1 MNILM
6 TTMLDMEH
14 DRNGVVSVAHD
25 LKCLLEAA
33 GHPVRTVTPNN
44 AASPDRSMVLRIAR
58 RMWRATKS
66 PVCFLTRLHLTVKHL
81 GERIASHS
89 GDIDAVIAHDVLTAG
104 AALSAVGGHC
114 PILLVC
120 HFWTKPWDEFSDAG
134 LLPKHGA
141 AIGWLRRR
149 MEHVLNDPRI
159 MLVPVSRRNEKL
171 LRTIA
176 PDAPQNRIKMA
187 YSGVY
192 RPVATLTVE
201 PRSGLIPTIIN
212 VGTLERRKNQRML
225 PLLAAALKEMGITC
239 RFLLVGAEQSEEKI
253 RVQELAAKL
262 HVDDLFTFF
271 GEQERD
277 TVFNLM
283 AKSDLYL
290 HTSLE
295 ESFGMTLVEAM
306 ACNIPVMA
314 LEYEALQEIL
324 PDMPEAVI
332 PQDATPEQI
341 AARIEP
347 ILSDRK
353 KLGALQVRQRSVYER
368 CFSSRAFVARY
379 LEIIA
384 GAARI
389 NL

>member
-1 MNILM
+1 
-6 TTMLDMEH
+6 
-14 DRNGVVSVAHD
+14 
-25 LKCLLEAA
+25 
-33 GHPVRTVTPNN
+33 
-44 AASPDRSMVLRIAR
+44 
-58 RMWRATKS
+58 
-66 PVCFLTRLHLTVKHL
+66 
-81 GERIASHS
+81 
-89 GDIDAVIAHDVLTAG
+89 
-104 AALSAVGGHC
+104 
-114 PILLVC
+114 
-120 HFWTKPWDEFSDAG
+120 
-134 LLPKHGA
+134 
-141 AIGWLRRR
+141 
-149 MEHVLNDPRI
+149 
-159 MLVPVSRRNEKL
+159 
-171 LRTIA
+171 
-176 PDAPQNRIKMA
+176 
-187 YSGVY
+187 
-192 RPVATLTVE
+192 LTVE

-212 VGTLERRKNQRML
+212 VGTLERRKNQRLL
-225 PLLAAALKEMGITC
+225 PLLAAALKEMRITC

-277 TVFNLM
+277 AVFNLM
-283 AKSDLYL
+283 AESDLYL

-332 PQDATPEQI
+332 PLDATPEQI
-341 AARIEP
+341 AARIAP

-368 CFSSRAFVARY
+368 RFSSGAFVARY

-384 GAARI
+384 GAARM
-389 NL
+389 NS